1 MAFEVKNMAM
11 AKFWDPK
18 GPKKPKQFSKFDK
31 IGWWP
36 LIWPS
41 KIFWPFSIIFGSL
54 MHEESND
61 VPTS

>member
-11 AKFWDPK
+11 AEFWDPK
-18 GPKKPKQFSKFDK
+18 GPRKPNKFSKFDI

-41 KIFWPFSIIFGSL
+41 KFFLAFFNYFGVF
-54 MHEESND
+54 D
-61 VPTS
+61 A